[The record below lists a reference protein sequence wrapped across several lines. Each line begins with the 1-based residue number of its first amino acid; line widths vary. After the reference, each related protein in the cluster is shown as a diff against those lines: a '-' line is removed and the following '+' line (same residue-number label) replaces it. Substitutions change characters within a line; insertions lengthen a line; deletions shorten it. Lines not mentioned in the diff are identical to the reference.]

1 MFAKLRKLACLC
13 FAKTFLFEKKRITFK
28 YVCGFAF
35 GTLEELLNSLDKNSF
50 KREIRNVYLVLSL
63 QFFRSA
69 ATTLSKR
76 VGEKVSEYHTPLKTG
91 MGTPYGGSSYGLNST
106 DTHDGLAGMV
116 GDEASVVNSITM
128 GTSADQVRSQSL
140 FVYIFIVHIDQKTT
154 RDDGVVKSV
163 RLYEPA
169 F

>member
-1 MFAKLRKLACLC
+1 MF
-13 FAKTFLFEKKRITFK
+13 
-28 YVCGFAF
+28 
-35 GTLEELLNSLDKNSF
+35 
-50 KREIRNVYLVLSL
+50 LSL

-128 GTSADQVRSQSL
+128 GTAADQVWSL
-140 FVYIFIVHIDQKTT
+140 THILFLFTF
-154 RDDGVVKSV
+154 S
-163 RLYEPA
+163 
-169 F
+169 